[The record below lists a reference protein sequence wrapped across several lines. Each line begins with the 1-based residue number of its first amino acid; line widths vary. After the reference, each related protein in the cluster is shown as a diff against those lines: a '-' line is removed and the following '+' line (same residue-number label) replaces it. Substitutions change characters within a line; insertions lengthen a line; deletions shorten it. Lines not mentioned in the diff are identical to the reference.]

1 MRRTARRART
11 TACRPNRARLAVW
24 FVLLVAAILPGVAG
38 ASADQTDR
46 STQSGAQIPIAA
58 PASRQADIVAVITI
72 EGPITQVTESSLRRR
87 LKEAER
93 RGANAAVIE
102 LNTPGG
108 DAFATLRMCSEIKNG
123 PIANTVAWVNPDAYS
138 AGAYLAL
145 ACDEI
150 VTAPYASMGDAAPV
164 QGMPGLG
171 MQSMG
176 ETERQKILAPFL
188 AEVINSARRQGY
200 DEKLVQG
207 FVALGVELWLVEDER
222 TGRRYF
228 IDESEW
234 RVLFD
239 REPPRISPRFGSG
252 TTGGARTQAADA
264 PPPNTANTAV
274 KGLAPE
280 TASAVQ
286 DNLEEPSLR
295 PQFSAADAG
304 HFRLIEY
311 TTDGTT
317 LLVLKP
323 EDLERYGL
331 SSGVVRT
338 DEELRAFF
346 GAKEL
351 IQLDQSWSEHLVAFL
366 SQLWVKGV
374 LVAIFLVAIFTE
386 MVAPGVGIPGAIAAG
401 ALLALLAPPL
411 LIGAAGWWTVAA
423 VFAGLGL
430 IAIELFV
437 IPGTTVFGVVGVLAL
452 LAGLVGS
459 FVNPGAGAV
468 GDQVVHGVAI
478 TLLAVFVAGVG
489 MYFIGRVYGSIPV
502 LNRLVLTNVNDRD
515 DEGAGMLAAMSREP
529 VEDDPTARVR
539 RGDVGTTTTPLRPAG
554 TAEFHDH
561 LIDVVS
567 ETGFADRGQRVRVL
581 SVTKYRVAV
590 EVLDDNPETGA

>member
-11 TACRPNRARLAVW
+11 TTFRSTRARLAVW
-24 FVLLVAAILPGVAG
+24 FALLLASILPGIHA
-38 ASADQTDR
+38 ANADQTER
-46 STQSGAQIPIAA
+46 SAPIAA
-58 PASRQADIVAVITI
+58 PASRQADVVAVITI
-72 EGPITQVTESSLRRR
+72 EGPITQVTETSLRRR

-93 RGANAAVIE
+93 LGANAAVIE
-102 LNTPGG
+102 INTPGG

-123 PIANTVAWVNPDAYS
+123 PIANTVAWINPDAYS

-200 DEKLVQG
+200 DEKIVQG

-222 TGRRYF
+222 TGKRYF

-239 REPPRISPRFGSG
+239 RDPPRISPRFGSG
-252 TTGGARTQAADA
+252 STGGARTQSADGA
-264 PPPNTANTAV
+264 PSNSANTAV

-304 HFRLIEY
+304 NFRLIEY

-317 LLVLKP
+317 LLVFKP

-338 DEELRAFF
+338 REDLKAFF

-351 IQLDQSWSEHLVAFL
+351 VQLDQSWSEHLVSFL

-374 LVAIFLVAIFTE
+374 LVAIFLIAIFTE
-386 MVAPGVGIPGAIAAG
+386 MVAPGVGVPGAIAGA

-437 IPGTTVFGVVGVLAL
+437 IPGTTVFGITGVLAL

-502 LNRLVLTNVNDRD
+502 LNRLVLTNVNERE
-515 DEGAGMLAAMSREP
+515 DEGAGMLTAMAREP
-529 VEDDPTARVR
+529 VADDPNARVK
-539 RGDVGTTTTPLRPAG
+539 RGDVGVATTPLRPAG
-554 TAEFHDH
+554 TAEFHDE

-581 SVTKYRVAV
+581 SVSRYRVAV
-590 EVLDDNPETGA
+590 EVIDDEQPEPSP